1 MHLLG
6 QIVLED
12 KSMANNLYNT
22 YVISFFDLLLDMLD
36 ESLAHLL
43 NKKIEKIKDQK
54 SFFNFVDWLR
64 YDHPLN
70 DIDKPDSLTLTDG
83 TFFHEYVGKK
93 RKRNSKELS
102 RLLSIK
108 YTAAYLAEL
117 QMLINQLSLKPGQ
130 AKIAKWII
138 HKSRLK
144 FRTLRPVIGRSRFAR
159 SWEFHRWWKFHS
171 LYYLKKLFKTIKY
184 IKSNRG
190 RLRVKFDL
198 GTVSDEF
205 RTMFEKVFKVYFRGD
220 LRAKNFPQKFEDR
233 KDFFWK
239 FFLAELRLIDFP
251 RKTRLPY
258 GVYRHL
264 APNKHKINNQS
275 FEYLEELVD
284 SLLKNDQVEVLDKY
298 ESKTFD
304 ERIHKLYMSH
314 KKNAFPFRKRKS
326 RVR

>member
-102 RLLSIK
+102 R
-108 YTAAYLAEL
+108 
-117 QMLINQLSLKPGQ
+117 
-130 AKIAKWII
+130 
-138 HKSRLK
+138 
-144 FRTLRPVIGRSRFAR
+144 
-159 SWEFHRWWKFHS
+159 
-171 LYYLKKLFKTIKY
+171 
-184 IKSNRG
+184 
-190 RLRVKFDL
+190 
-198 GTVSDEF
+198 
-205 RTMFEKVFKVYFRGD
+205 
-220 LRAKNFPQKFEDR
+220 
-233 KDFFWK
+233 
-239 FFLAELRLIDFP
+239 
-251 RKTRLPY
+251 
-258 GVYRHL
+258 
-264 APNKHKINNQS
+264 S
-275 FEYLEELVD
+275 FIY
-284 SLLKNDQVEVLDKY
+284 
-298 ESKTFD
+298 
-304 ERIHKLYMSH
+304 
-314 KKNAFPFRKRKS
+314 
-326 RVR
+326 